1 MNLVCKVR
9 AERAAHARTGRAP
22 WVKAVPVVGKWL
34 PVDMRADLSAVATL
48 MDHSL
53 KHLSGCTSGTT
64 LDHEYVADQ
73 RQIRQGVTRVVNRR
87 RTLVTI
93 GVAIALIL
101 VAAWLAFDQ
110 PLLSARATQDE
121 PGPGPAPD
129 HLAGVGSSGAAHVAS
144 APAHGN
150 RLDRDKDAG
159 VSSDAQ
165 SSYLSDA
172 PTDARTQEDGTG
184 RSSAERGTT
193 GPGGSGPVP
202 AASSTQ
208 SAGPGPHPDVSTSSE
223 ALPPG
228 PAGNTRPQADAPT
241 RPDAPAQNGAPS
253 QSGPA
258 ASNAPANTAS
268 NTPANAGEPP
278 VNAGRSGPPGG
289 TTGPVVLAE
298 SAGSGSN
305 AGPDIPDRWSSGT
318 SGPGAAADVSPGPIP
333 VPVPPSLL
341 LFGASALMLWFVSR
355 R

>member
-1 MNLVCKVR
+1 
-9 AERAAHARTGRAP
+9 
-22 WVKAVPVVGKWL
+22 
-34 PVDMRADLSAVATL
+34 
-48 MDHSL
+48 
-53 KHLSGCTSGTT
+53 
-64 LDHEYVADQ
+64 
-73 RQIRQGVTRVVNRR
+73 VVNRR

-121 PGPGPAPD
+121 PGPGAAPD
-129 HLAGVGSSGAAHVAS
+129 HLAGVGSSGATHVAS
-144 APAHGN
+144 APAPGD
-150 RLDRDKDAG
+150 RLDRAKDAG

-165 SSYLSDA
+165 SSYFSDA
-172 PTDARTQEDGTG
+172 PTDARTQGDGTG
-184 RSSAERGTT
+184 HSSAERGTT
-193 GPGGSGPVP
+193 DRGSGLVP

-228 PAGNTRPQADAPT
+228 PAGNTRPQSDAPT
-241 RPDAPAQNGAPS
+241 RPDAPARNGAPS
-253 QSGPA
+253 HSGPA

-268 NTPANAGEPP
+268 SAPANAGEPP

-305 AGPDIPDRWSSGT
+305 AGPDGPDRWSSGT
-318 SGPGAAADVSPGPIP
+318 SGPGAASDTSPSPIP